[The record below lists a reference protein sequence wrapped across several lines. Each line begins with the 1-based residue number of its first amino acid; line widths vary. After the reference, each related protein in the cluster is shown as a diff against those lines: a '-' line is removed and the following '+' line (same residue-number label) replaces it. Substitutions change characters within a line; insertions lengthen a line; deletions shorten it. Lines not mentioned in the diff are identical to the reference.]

1 MVIGNERESMI
12 SNVGVVVAVVVVVV
26 VPTSSDHW
34 GILMNHHCQGGCNGP
49 STCSRAGAKVDG

>member
-1 MVIGNERESMI
+1 MI

-26 VPTSSDHW
+26 VSTSSDHW

-49 STCSRAGAKVDG
+49 PTFSRAGAKVDG

>member
-26 VPTSSDHW
+26 VSTSSEGNSHE
-34 GILMNHHCQGGCNGP
+34 P
-49 STCSRAGAKVDG
+49 SLSGWM